1 MTIWTCSISAWW
13 AVTNSEPRTLG
24 WGIVGASTAAARHF
38 LPALRTVA
46 GHDHTGR
53 APVRAVAVTS
63 SNRRRAHE
71 FATHQHLPHA
81 YDDLEA
87 MLSRPD
93 IQCVYIANQIQR
105 HTDAVRIALDAGKH
119 VLCEPPIAMD
129 ADEAEALVHRAALR
143 GLHLWTNQF
152 WRFDPV
158 IRHMRQELAD
168 GTIGDLLGMSIENE
182 TLLAVEQQTWR
193 LQPGAGILNDR
204 TAQDVDLAL
213 FLSGRRP
220 QQVWASSGQQLLGTH
235 TDIAEEIA
243 AVLQLPGRV
252 LVRVHDVYAHPHA
265 GAAVSVHGTY
275 ATLRAT
281 DWSDPSTPTRLVY
294 RRRTAE
300 TPLEITPTPPYVV
313 SLTEFMRAV
322 RTTSPAVD
330 ARERHAQD
338 ALETLHVIEALR
350 QSVVRGHVVRPA
362 YDTPTTR

>member
-1 MTIWTCSISAWW
+1 M
-13 AVTNSEPRTLG
+13 TNSEPRTLG
-24 WGIVGASTAAARHF
+24 WGIVGAGTAAARHF
-38 LPALRTVA
+38 LPALRTLA

-63 SNRRRAHE
+63 NNRRRAHE
-71 FATHQHLPHA
+71 FATRQHLPHA
-81 YDDLEA
+81 FDDLTA

-119 VLCEPPIAMD
+119 VLCEPPVAVNV
-129 ADEAEALVHRAALR
+129 DEVEALVHRAALR

-193 LQPGAGILNDR
+193 LQPGAGVLHDR

-213 FLSGRRP
+213 FIAGRRP
-220 QQVWASSGQQLLGTH
+220 QHVWASSGPHLLGTH
-235 TDIAEEIA
+235 ADVEEEIA
-243 AVLQLPGRV
+243 AVLQLPERV
-252 LVRVHDVYAHPHA
+252 LVRVHDGYANPHA

-275 ATLRAT
+275 ATLRAV
-281 DWSDPSTPTRLVY
+281 DWSDPGTPTHLVY

-300 TPLEITPTPPYVV
+300 TPLDIAPTPPYVV
-313 SLTEFMRAV
+313 ILTEFMRAV
-322 RTTSPAVD
+322 RTASPVVD
-330 ARERHAQD
+330 ARGRHIQD
-338 ALETLHVIEALR
+338 ALDTLHVIDALR
-350 QSVVRGHVVRPA
+350 QAIVRGHVVRPA
-362 YDTPTTR
+362 CDPPITR